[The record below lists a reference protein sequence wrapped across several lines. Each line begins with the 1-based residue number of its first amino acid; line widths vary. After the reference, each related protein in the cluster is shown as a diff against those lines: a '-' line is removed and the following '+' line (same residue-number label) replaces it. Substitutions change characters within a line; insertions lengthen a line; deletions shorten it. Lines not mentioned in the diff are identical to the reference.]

1 MRLLLL
7 GGTTEARE
15 LADALA
21 EGAVGPVE
29 VTLSLAGR
37 TRTPASGSARLR
49 VGGFGGPAGLGGYLR
64 DERIDLL
71 IDATHPFATRIS
83 ANADAA
89 ARAAGVPLLRLVRPA
104 WTAQPGDRWTA
115 VPDMAAAAYAVT
127 AHAKRV
133 FLTVGINEL
142 DAFVECPDVFFLVRL
157 IEQPARP
164 LGLPRHRLVLAR
176 GPFDTNNE
184 ADLMRDHGIDTLVTK
199 NSGGAATRAKL
210 DAARRLG
217 LPVIMVDRPPE
228 PDTPR
233 AATPEAAL
241 AWIMDKRRDNP

>member
-15 LADALA
+15 LADALT
-21 EGAVGPVE
+21 EGDAGPVE
-29 VTLSLAGR
+29 VILSLAGR

-49 VGGFGGPAGLGGYLR
+49 VGGFGGPTGLGDYLR

-83 ANADAA
+83 ANAAA
-89 ARAAGVPLLRLVRPA
+89 ARAAGVPMLRLERPA
-104 WTAQPGDRWTA
+104 WAAQPGDRWKM
-115 VPDMAAAAYAVT
+115 VPDMAAAADAVK
-127 AHAKRV
+127 ALAKRV
-133 FLTVGINEL
+133 FLTVGINEI
-142 DAFVECPDVFFLVRL
+142 DAFAKCPDVYFLVRL
-157 IEQPARP
+157 IEPPVRP
-164 LGLPRHRLVLAR
+164 LGLPRHQLVLAR
-176 GPFDTNNE
+176 GPFDAANE
-184 ADLMRDHGIDTLVTK
+184 ADLMHNDGIDTLVTK
-199 NSGGAATRAKL
+199 NSGGKATRAKL
-210 DAARRLG
+210 DAARRLK

-233 AATPEAAL
+233 VTTPDAAL